1 MSEIETIHRGV
12 LQSILM
18 KYSRGLLLYQDV
30 PAYGLSLKLIVVMVP
45 VSLIALSYYLF
56 STGEREGGLTLLVEA
71 FIVSLILMTVSPR
84 SYQVYEDHLR
94 IVLGGPFSVKIG
106 FDNIKSIEATRRLV
120 FSVNFATR
128 MTGNY
133 VAITP
138 KRGLTIAITPR
149 DNEAFVENANRALGE
164 WIKTSSGLP

>member
-1 MSEIETIHRGV
+1 MV
-12 LQSILM
+12 LF
-18 KYSRGLLLYQDV
+18 
-30 PAYGLSLKLIVVMVP
+30 PLSFLVG
-45 VSLIALSYYLF
+45 SYYLF
-56 STGEREGGLTLLVEA
+56 SSGERDGALALLA
-71 FIVSLILMTVSPR
+71 DALIMSLIFLSVSPR

-94 IVLGGPFSVKIG
+94 IVLGGPFSIKIG

>member
-1 MSEIETIHRGV
+1 MR
-12 LQSILM
+12 
-18 KYSRGLLLYQDV
+18 YSRGLLLYQDV
-30 PAYGLSLKLIVVMVP
+30 PAYGLFLKIIGTLVP
-45 VSLIALSYYLF
+45 VALLFTSYYLF
-56 STGEREGGLTLLVEA
+56 SSGEREGGIALLIEA
-71 FIVSLILMTVSPR
+71 FIVGLILFSVSPR
-84 SYQVYEDHLR
+84 SYQVYEDHIR

-106 FDNIKSIEATRRLV
+106 FDKIKSIEATRRLV

-149 DNEAFVENANRALGE
+149 DNDAFVENANRALGE
-164 WIKTSSGLP
+164 WLKTGSLPG